1 MIGEAMDAAWTLG
14 WALLAW
20 ILAGALVVTVVVLAV
35 GAVVGWA
42 ARAAWRGLT
51 RALRTPQPSQAPRVH
66 PESDSAPQ
74 DHLSHSGRHDHQ
86 QAA

>member
-1 MIGEAMDAAWTLG
+1 MIAEAMDAAWTLG

-20 ILAGALVVTVVVLAV
+20 ILVGALVVTVVVLAV

-51 RALRTPQPSQAPRVH
+51 RLLRAVEPNEAPRVH
-66 PESDSAPQ
+66 PEPDSPPR
-74 DHLSHSGRHDHQ
+74 GRTGPHDWKE
-86 QAA
+86 AA